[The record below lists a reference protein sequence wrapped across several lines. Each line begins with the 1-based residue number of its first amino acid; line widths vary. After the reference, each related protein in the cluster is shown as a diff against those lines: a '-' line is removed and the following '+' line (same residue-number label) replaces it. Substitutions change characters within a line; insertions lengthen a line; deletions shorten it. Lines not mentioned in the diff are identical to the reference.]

1 MERYDR
7 GTAASDRKSVEDP
20 LLKQYADELTALY
33 DPLAAKFPV
42 LLDLRESMKVMAI
55 ADWLKQKGIKLS
67 LPAAGRSNWNPPAQY
82 PGVIHMEIAVKEA
95 PVGEVMSASGGI
107 DFRVDKN
114 WKLTKQRIE
123 EQPGPPP
130 ANGMTVDFDPAS
142 GAVASAR
149 PIQSDRDGMPL
160 ERRSAADEQK
170 VKAAGDFQ
178 VASLTTNIFSCYRID
193 ATKSGCLEVRNN
205 STRRVRLYVEGLPG
219 VQCTVDAGSYC
230 TVPIAVGP
238 YHLRI
243 VADDERGVG
252 PTIGADVDLRSA
264 GARLTLAGGTP

>member
-7 GTAASDRKSVEDP
+7 GPNDSKKSVEDP

-33 DPLAAKFPV
+33 EPLAAKFPV

-67 LPAAGRSNWNPPAQY
+67 LPTAGRSTWNPPAQY
-82 PGVIHMEIAVKEA
+82 PGVIHMELALKEG

-114 WKLTKQRIE
+114 WNLVRDAIAA
-123 EQPGPPP
+123 QPGPPP
-130 ANGMTVDFDPAS
+130 ANATTLDFDPNS
-142 GAVASAR
+142 GVVASAR
-149 PIQSDRDGMPL
+149 RIQSERGGMPT
-160 ERRSAADEQK
+160 EGRNAADEQK
-170 VKAAGDFQ
+170 PGAAADFRILP
-178 VASLTTNIFSCYRID
+178 LTMNIFSCYRID
-193 ATKSGCLEVRNN
+193 PTKSGCLEIRNN
-205 STRRVRLYVEGLPG
+205 STRRVHLYVEGLPG

-230 TVPIAVGP
+230 TVPMAVGA
-238 YHLRI
+238 YHLRL

-252 PTIGADVDLRSA
+252 PTIGADVDLTSA